1 MAIDL
6 LKKVTFVCPGSS
18 PRRVIRTLFN
28 LGVVEV
34 VDAAEKFEVESE
46 ALKHP
51 EVTTEEADDKLRQI
65 DLILSLLDT
74 LAPEKQGFFE
84 GLTPLPLVVEPGE
97 VDKTVK
103 EFDLEHHYSIASK
116 LDDTYRR
123 TERLLAEIHTRLEEL
138 YPFEDLPFS
147 IADFSKT
154 KRTVLLIGYLPLE
167 KLHRLNESEEPWD
180 RVAWEIV
187 LPGALMRKD
196 ASPEKIR
203 EAEELAAKGKQNR
216 VRVVFA
222 FLKEDETT
230 VRKALSELGFEE
242 MILPVLPGKVRDQI
256 RALKGDL
263 AEYEGRLQEVRKQV
277 ESMKHLRRPLTILKA
292 VWLSNRNRR
301 LASAKS
307 LHGKWTHVLCGYVR
321 ERDIPLLEKT
331 IKHEYPEALL
341 IFEDPSPDEDV
352 PVSLSAPR
360 WIRPIGL
367 LVEMFGL
374 PPYGG
379 FDPSP
384 FLLFN
389 FYVFFGICFSD
400 VGYGLML
407 IATSAYLMSKT
418 KDYEGVNLFA
428 RILFLA
434 GCSTVVFGALLGS
447 WFGDLYKPEFL
458 GEGNLLLKLQQRFA
472 ILDPMGKPVEAL
484 AIALLIGMANQFYGI
499 ILKAYSSLRKG
510 DVAGAVFDGL
520 FWLITLPGL
529 VIMATKLFM
538 DTPPNIFRIGM
549 WLFFAGAVGL
559 VLTQGRDVKNPIGR
573 ILTGIVSLYGIV
585 GSYGCTAFVGD
596 TLSYGRLLA
605 LGLTTSIVAQTFN
618 MMAGMVKNVPHVG
631 WLFFILILV
640 VGHVFNFLISLLGAF
655 VHSMRLIFVEFFG
668 RFYEGGARPF
678 QPLGFDSP
686 LCIQKKSAG
695 SH

>member
-1 MAIDL
+1 MVEIADASQ
-6 LKKVTFVCPGSS
+6 TFQVQS
-18 PRRVIRTLFN
+18 
-28 LGVVEV
+28 
-34 VDAAEKFEVESE
+34 A

-51 EVTTEEADDKLRQI
+51 DTSTEEADDKIRKI
-65 DLILSLLDT
+65 DLILNLLDT
-74 LAPEKQGFFE
+74 LAPEKQSFFE
-84 GLTPLPLVVEPGE
+84 GLTPLPLVVEAGE

-103 EFDLEHHYSIASK
+103 EFDLESHFVTASK
-116 LDDTYRR
+116 LDDQYRR
-123 TERLLAEIHTRLEEL
+123 TERLLSDIRTRLEEL
-138 YPFEDLPFS
+138 IPWEDLPFAVTDLS
-147 IADFSKT
+147 KPQRTALILGHLPAD
-154 KRTVLLIGYLPLE
+154 R
-167 KLHRLNESEEPWD
+167 LHHIPDSGELWS

-187 LPGALMRKD
+187 LPGPLMRKEV
-196 ASPEKIR
+196 SR
-203 EAEELAAKGKQNR
+203 EDLKKAEVEATSVGAKT

-222 FLKEDETT
+222 CLKEDEQ
-230 VRKALSELGFEE
+230 VLRKSLSELGFEE
-242 MILPVLPGKVRDQI
+242 MMLPQVHGKVRDQI
-256 RALKGDL
+256 RELKGDL
-263 AEYEGRLQEVRKQV
+263 AEYEQRLVDIRKQV
-277 ESMKHLRRPLTILKA
+277 EGMRHLRRSLVILKA

-301 LASAKS
+301 LASAKA

-321 ERDIPLLEKT
+321 EQDASALEKAF
-331 IKHEYPEALL
+331 KQEHPDALL
-341 IFEDPSPDEDV
+341 IFEDPDPKEEDI
-352 PVSLSAPR
+352 PVSLSAPK
-360 WIRPIGL
+360 WVRPIGL

-374 PPYGG
+374 PSYGG

-389 FYVFFGICFSD
+389 FYLFFGICFSD

-407 IATSAYLMSKT
+407 IATSAYLISRT
-418 KDYEGVNLFA
+418 KDYQGVNLFA

-458 GEGNLLLKLQQRFA
+458 GEENLLLKLQRRFA

-499 ILKAYSSLRKG
+499 ILKAYSSLRQG
-510 DVAGAVFDGL
+510 DLAGAVFDGL
-520 FWLITLPGL
+520 LWLITLPGL
-529 VIMATKLFM
+529 VIMATRLFM
-538 DTPPNIFRIGM
+538 DTPPYVFRLGM
-549 WLFFAGAVGL
+549 WLFLAGAAGL
-559 VLTQGRDVKNPIGR
+559 VLTQGRGAKNPLAR

-585 GSYGCTAFVGD
+585 GSYGCTAFIGD

-618 MMAGMVKNVPHVG
+618 MMARMLKPIPHVG
-631 WLFFILILV
+631 WFFFVLLLV

-686 LCIQKKSAG
+686 LCVVKKSAG
-695 SH
+695 SR